1 MDSASLP
8 ALLLCPLCPDTPHPS
23 PLPQGKRETGAPL
36 SCPPG
41 ISVIPAGPLCHVCRA
56 PLSFPPV
63 VSGNPVSFSSVPS
76 FVWACMG
83 KTMDSRL
90 KTSGMTAGRNRV
102 SRMGKSHGFCKPSGT
117 PALAPMPRQPLTPAL
132 SWRERE
138 IGEDSS
144 GKAKRR
150 GYSHGS
156 CPASVSW
163 VSLMTVPPASTTSSG
178 SSNTTSSKS
187 VAPSGVSPLDGA
199 INRLRTTCRSSGSSG
214 S

>member
-1 MDSASLP
+1 MLP
-8 ALLLCPLCPDTPHPS
+8 RAREGHPPAPS
-23 PLPQGKRETGAPL
+23 PLAGEWTRSPRRLRRSPAASP
-36 SCPPG
+36 
-41 ISVIPAGPLCHVCRA
+41 PAGPAWGRPA
-56 PLSFPPV
+56 PRPRSP
-63 VSGNPVSFSSVPS
+63 
-76 FVWACMG
+76 
-83 KTMDSRL
+83 T
-90 KTSGMTAGRNRV
+90 TALFCPFICVGLH
-102 SRMGKSHGFCKPSGT
+102 GKSHGFPIENVGNDRRGLKT
-117 PALAPMPRQPLTPAL
+117 PGM
-132 SWRERE
+132 

-163 VSLMTVPPASTTSSG
+163 VSLMMVLPASTTSSG